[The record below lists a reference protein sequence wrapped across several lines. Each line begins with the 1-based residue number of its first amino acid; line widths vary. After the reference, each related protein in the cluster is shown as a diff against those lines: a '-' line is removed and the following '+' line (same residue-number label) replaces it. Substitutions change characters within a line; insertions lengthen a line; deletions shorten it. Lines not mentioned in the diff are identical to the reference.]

1 VKPEILALIPA
12 RGGSKSI
19 PHKNIRPFA
28 GHPLI
33 AYSIA
38 AGLQA
43 QAVTRVIVST
53 DDEQIAA
60 VARQYGAETPFLRPA
75 EFAQDNTPDLPVFE
89 HALGWLVEHENYR
102 PEVVVQ
108 LRPTSPIRP
117 PDCVDSAVRLLLE
130 HPEADSVRGVVP
142 SGQNPHKMWR
152 ISAEG
157 CMTPLLNVDGL
168 AEPYNAPRQAL
179 PPTYWQTGHI
189 DAIRVATIFA
199 KQSLSGEVILPLV
212 IDPKYTIDIDTL
224 NDWRRAEWLIA
235 QGDLPLVT
243 PERLI
248 GTRDHQRPLPQKV
261 TLVMFDFDGV
271 MTDNHAWVDQDG
283 REAVMVN
290 RSDGMGIALLRK
302 AGIPAVVLSTETNP
316 VVAARCKKL
325 KLPVVQGL
333 DDKTSTLRAWLETH
347 HIDPAGAVYVGNDI
361 NDLPCFPLVG
371 CAVAVADSHPEV
383 LAQADLVLTSNG
395 GQGAVRELC
404 ELVLKN
410 NGVLTTTAE
419 DTYRKAYGIEQHH
432 Q

>member
-1 VKPEILALIPA
+1 MTEILALIPA

-38 AGLQA
+38 AGSQA
-43 QAVTRVIVST
+43 QTVTRVIVST
-53 DDEQIAA
+53 DDEEIAA

-75 EFAQDNTPDLPVFE
+75 EFAQDNTTDLPVFE
-89 HALGWLVEHENYR
+89 HALGWLAEHENYR

-117 PDCVDSAVRLLLE
+117 PDCVDRAVRLLLE

-152 ISAEG
+152 IGADG
-157 CMTPLLNVDGL
+157 RMMPLLTVEGL

-189 DAIRVATIFA
+189 DAIRVATIYA
-199 KQSLSGEVILPLV
+199 RKSLSGDAILPLV

-235 QGDLPLVT
+235 QGDLPMVT
-243 PERLI
+243 PAGLNAPP
-248 GTRDHQRPLPQKV
+248 HRPLPQKIS
-261 TLVMFDFDGV
+261 LVVFDFDGV
-271 MTDNHAWVDQDG
+271 MTDNLAWVDQDG
-283 REAVMVN
+283 REAVTVN
-290 RSDGMGIALLRK
+290 RSDGMGIGLLRN

-333 DDKTSTLRAWLETH
+333 EDKTSTLRAWLETH
-347 HIDPAGAVYVGNDI
+347 HIDPAGAVYIGNDI
-361 NDLPCFPLVG
+361 NDLPCFSLVG
-371 CAVAVADSHPEV
+371 CAVAVADAHPEV
-383 LAQADLVLTSNG
+383 LAQADLVLTHNG
-395 GQGAVRELC
+395 GQGAVREFC
-404 ELVLKN
+404 ELLLRHS
-410 NGVLTTTAE
+410 GVITTTAA
-419 DTYRKAYGIEQHH
+419 DNYRKIYGG
-432 Q
+432 